1 MHVHHGLVANSPEL
15 VALYHRSDLFCLP
28 TRGDCLPMVL
38 SEAGAAGLP
47 SVATAVAGIPEIVR
61 DGETGLVVPV
71 DDVEALTKA
80 LRTLVES
87 PDLRGRLGTAA
98 QELVTAS
105 FDADK
110 NAERLVELLLAE
122 AVPRGRRGG

>member
-1 MHVHHGLVANSPEL
+1 
-15 VALYHRSDLFCLP
+15 
-28 TRGDCLPMVL
+28 MVL

-87 PDLRGRLGTAA
+87 PELRGRLGTAA

-105 FDADK
+105 FDAEK
-110 NAERLVELLLAE
+110 NAERLIELLLAD
-122 AVPRGRRGG
+122 AVPKGRPRRRNRRGA